1 MKKTLITVCTL
12 ALLALPGCCPQC
24 TTSKAKKPAAAAKK
38 TTNKKTKKVATKKA
52 GKKYSH
58 IELKPVDDLLT

>member
-1 MKKTLITVCTL
+1 MKKTLLTLCTL
-12 ALLALPGCCPQC
+12 ALLALPGCCPKC
-24 TTSKAKKPAAAAKK
+24 TAPKAKKPAAAQK
-38 TTNKKTKKVATKKA
+38 TTTKKTKKVATKKA